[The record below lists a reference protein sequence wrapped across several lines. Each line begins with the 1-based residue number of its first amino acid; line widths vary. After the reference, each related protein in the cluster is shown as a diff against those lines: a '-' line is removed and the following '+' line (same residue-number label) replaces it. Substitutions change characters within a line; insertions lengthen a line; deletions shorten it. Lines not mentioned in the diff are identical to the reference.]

1 MLPIS
6 AKTLHAL
13 PLLFTALFLCLAN
26 AADLKL
32 QKPPLSQPFN
42 LATTGAY
49 SFQTEIKDAYT
60 YQLALSFSLHPFLDY
75 KEIPPLLPLWNKKYE
90 ETSEDSQKLYKLLG
104 GGTAAS
110 QWKQTGVP
118 ATFRVQILQ
127 HSSPIPLF
135 DKAITNPETNAEYGG
150 RYTYLF
156 TDKLTPGRY
165 SIHVQY
171 LQGDPSLAPIHA
183 LLTFRKS
190 PPPK

>member
-6 AKTLHAL
+6 TKTLRAL
-13 PLLFTALFLCLAN
+13 PLLFTALLCCLAN
-26 AADLKL
+26 ATDIKL

-42 LATTGAY
+42 LATTGSY
-49 SFQTEIKDAYT
+49 SFQTEITDAYT
-60 YQLALSFSLHPFLDY
+60 YQLALSFSLRPFIDD
-75 KEIPPLLPLWNKKYE
+75 KNTPVFASFWNTKGE
-90 ETSEDSQKLYKLLG
+90 ETPDDAQHLYKLLG
-104 GGTAAS
+104 GGTDAS

-127 HSSPIPLF
+127 HPSTTPLF
-135 DKAITNPETNAEYGG
+135 DKTITNPETNAEYGG

-156 TDKLTPGRY
+156 ADKLTPGRY
-165 SIHVQY
+165 SVRVQY